1 MQAKKVTKKQR
12 KAAAKAANDLR
23 AQKQLTVHEHEHV
36 HHHNMNCLSSYL
48 NRQAE
53 AKQTKVAFR
62 NEKRQAKSALL
73 KIARKIVK
81 ARKAEARKKREERQ
95 AANAQ

>member
-12 KAAAKAANDLR
+12 KAAVKAANELR

-36 HHHNMNCLSSYL
+36 HIHDMNCLTSYMEREA
-48 NRQAE
+48 NR
-53 AKQTKVAFR
+53 KQEKAQLR
-62 NEKRQAKSALL
+62 NEKRQAKSQLL

-95 AANAQ
+95 TANAQ